1 MSRLQET
8 FRRRNENGEKVFVPY
23 LCAGDPDLEI
33 SRDLA
38 LIADEAGA
46 DILELG
52 IPFSDPLADGPTIQ
66 KATQRSIDQGFKI
79 KKAFELVDTLR
90 EETELPIVFMTY
102 YNSIFRYGETRFIE
116 GAVEAGADGVLV
128 VDLPPEEGLDF
139 FEEAPNKGLDTA
151 LLATPTTPTSRMK
164 QLSQLATGFLYY
176 VMVTGVTGVRSGYDE
191 ELAQKVEQVG
201 INSQAP
207 TVMGFGISD
216 IEAIEDY
223 LDHINGVVSGSY
235 LIDGINDN
243 LGDREAILDEVRTRV
258 KSLAEPL
265 HEYSS
270 TSSTS

>member
-270 TSSTS
+270 ISSTS